1 MKTRLC
7 LLAVLL
13 LSIYSMA
20 CNKLQARVEIKNG
33 NEAYQKEDYA
43 AALKHY
49 KAARDVDNSFP
60 DLTRLIGYSNIGLF
74 KPEDKSPQN
83 IQFADAAIN
92 ELQAYLKVRPNDTAA
107 RETLIN
113 LFLNAER
120 TDQAIQ
126 FFMDYLKAHPA
137 DLDAVRSIATLYA
150 KKGDFQQALN
160 WYEKI
165 TLLDSRNPEAFYT
178 FGVVCYENVAKNNQM
193 PIEQKPAVIE
203 RGKASLNRAL
213 QLRPEYFEANVYM
226 NLLFREQA
234 KLEPDPLKQQALYA
248 EADKYRNAAIAITKA
263 RAAAAAKKPA

>member
-1 MKTRLC
+1 MSCDK
-7 LLAVLL
+7 
-13 LSIYSMA
+13 IH
-20 CNKLQARVEIKNG
+20 ARVVIKQA

-43 AALKHY
+43 TALKRY
-49 KAARDVDNSFP
+49 EQARSIDSSFP
-60 DLTRLIGYSNIGLF
+60 DLTRLIGYSYIGLF

-83 IQFADAAIN
+83 IQYADKAIN

-113 LFLNAER
+113 LLLNAER

-126 FFMDYLKAHPA
+126 FFVDYLAAHPA
-137 DLDAVRSIATLYA
+137 DLDAVRSIATLFA

-193 PIEQKPAVIE
+193 PITDKPAVVE
-203 RGKASLNRAL
+203 RGKAAL
-213 QLRPEYFEANVYM
+213 AKAIAMKPDYFEANVYM

-234 KLEPDPLKQQALYA
+234 KLEVDPLKQQALYQ
-248 EADKYRNAAIAITKA
+248 EADKYRNAAIAITKS
-263 RAAAAAKKPA
+263 RKAAEKKTT